1 MRETFMK
8 LRDYGGHIKAM
19 FALALLVIAGALIGA
34 TITSAYYRDTLQQER
49 EVNRGMF
56 VDLALKMDGIAERL
70 DQITSRLDG
79 TASTQAATAGR
90 LKDATTAVTEVVDKV
105 DAAADKA
112 DKVAKAVI
120 VQAAKVAKA
129 IPAAP
134 PPPAVVQPDVVNREI
149 RRANEKLK
157 ERSAR

>member
-1 MRETFMK
+1 MLETFKK

-19 FALALLVIAGALIGA
+19 LALALLVLAGALIGA
-34 TITSAYYRDTLQQER
+34 TLTSAYYRDTLQQER

-56 VDLALKMDGIAERL
+56 VDLAKKMD
-70 DQITSRLDG
+70 DITKRLDG
-79 TASTQAATAGR
+79 TASTQAATAGK
-90 LKDATTAVTEVVDKV
+90 LQDTTTAVTEVVDKV

-129 IPAAP
+129 IPAQP
-134 PPPAVVQPDVVNREI
+134 PPPAVQPEVVNREI
-149 RRANEKLK
+149 RKANEKINK
-157 ERSAR
+157 GAGK